1 MLRFLSRLRNL
12 SFLLKEK
19 NNYKNSSNKAQQLTP
34 DLKKNIKLFRQV
46 LGESSDVIIRQ
57 FKIARGKKDATL
69 IFLEGLVNKKHIND
83 HILRP
88 LMVQSQT
95 SLCGTL
101 EKLKD
106 SFIFIDNISELKDFG
121 EIVSAVLEGKAV
133 LLVDGAASA
142 LVIDVK
148 GWEQRAI
155 EEPDTEGGVRGPR
168 EGFTENIRTNIALL
182 RRIIRDPALTF
193 YHLRL
198 GNKTKRDISIAY
210 IKGGAQD
217 SLIDEVKYRLN
228 KIETDAV
235 LESGYI
241 EQLIDDN
248 PFSPFPTIANSEKP
262 DKVAAKLLEGR
273 AAILV
278 DGTPFVLTVPMLFI
292 ECFQHPEDFYV
303 HPYFGTFMRWIRYIS
318 FALSIL
324 SPAYFVALSSFDH
337 ELIPTPLLIS
347 MAAAREGTPFPAVLE
362 ALLMIIVFE
371 ILREAS
377 IRMPRSLGQAVNI
390 VGALVIG
397 QAAVSAGLIGPAMVI
412 VISLTAVA
420 TFIVPPLIDVGTI
433 LRFALLFGAG
443 VLGLFGVTII
453 LLEIL
458 IHLASLKSFGVP
470 YLSPVAPP
478 DIAKLKDVL
487 VRAPLWSMPRTRS
500 FRQKQG
506 GRSEY

>member
-19 NNYKNSSNKAQQLTP
+19 NNDKNSNFKAQQLTA
-34 DLKKNIKLFRQV
+34 DLNKNIKLFRQV
-46 LGESSDVIIRQ
+46 LGDSSDVIIRQ
-57 FKIARGKKDATL
+57 FKLARGGTSAAL
-69 IFLEGLVNKKHIND
+69 IFLDGLVDKKQINH

-88 LMVQSQT
+88 LMVHSQT
-95 SLCGTL
+95 SFFGTL
-101 EKLKD
+101 KKLKD
-106 SFIFIDNISELKDFG
+106 SFIFIDDISELKDFG
-121 EIVSAVLEGKAV
+121 KIVSAVLEGKAV
-133 LLVDGAASA
+133 LLVDGSASA

-198 GNKTKRDISIAY
+198 GNKTKKDISIAY
-210 IKGGAQD
+210 IKGVVRD
-217 SLIDEVKYRLN
+217 SLIAEVKFRLN

-292 ECFQHPEDFYV
+292 ESFQHPEDYYV
-303 HPYFGTFMRWIRYIS
+303 HPYFGTFMRWVRYIS

-478 DIAKLKDVL
+478 DVAKLRDVI
-487 VRAPLWSMPRTRS
+487 VRAPLWSMPRTRT
-500 FRQKQG
+500 FRQKL
-506 GRSEY
+506 GRRS

>member
-1 MLRFLSRLRNL
+1 L

-210 IKGGAQD
+210 IKGVAQD

-292 ECFQHPEDFYV
+292 ECFQHPEDYYV

-500 FRQKQG
+500 FRQKLG
-506 GRSEY
+506 GRS